1 MGSMCASEP
10 QKCAVTA
17 FEAAGVRKFYT
28 IQVLAA
34 RWQCSDSTIKRLI
47 DEGKLRTIRVR
58 KSFRIFRS
66 SVLDYEARSEREI
79 EVTG

>member
-1 MGSMCASEP
+1 MCTKEP

-28 IQVLAA
+28 IQVLAG

-47 DEGKLRTIRVR
+47 DEGKLRTIRIR
-58 KSFRIFRS
+58 RSFRIFKS
-66 SVLDYEARSEREI
+66 SVLDYETQSESEI
-79 EVTG
+79 MAGR